1 VPGAPERGADVMPWL
16 LAIPILLFVALL
28 AVVAVL
34 LRRIGVLIA
43 EQRETTV
50 FRRSVED
57 LASRIDGTLATAIA
71 QIDAVRR
78 QQKDAETITE
88 SLDATMDALSGFG
101 EEARALK
108 GPPVIEPSRS
118 AFVDEIDR
126 ADRALEMVEHGLA
139 ILTSMGNAPR
149 VSEAQTAIKRG
160 YLNVIHAREAIARH
174 AADIAATRS
183 ADEVHWLSRR
193 RRTGPS

>member
-1 VPGAPERGADVMPWL
+1 VPWL
-16 LAIPILLFVALL
+16 LAIPILLFVALI
-28 AVVAVL
+28 AVFAVL

-43 EQRETTV
+43 EQRETTA

-57 LASRIDGTLATAIA
+57 LAARIDGTLATAIA

-78 QQKDAETITE
+78 QQKDAETIND

-101 EEARALK
+101 DEARALK
-108 GPPVIEPSRS
+108 GPPVIEPSRA

-139 ILTSMGNAPR
+139 ILSTGNATR
-149 VSEAQTAIKRG
+149 LSEGQTAIKRG
-160 YLNVIHAREAIARH
+160 GLNVVHAREAIARH
-174 AADIAATRS
+174 ASDIAATRS
-183 ADEVHWLSRR
+183 AEEVHWLSRR